1 MRFADCLQHA
11 GRVPDSLATAFAQS
25 GRLAQSGQ
33 LESDG
38 PSSKRRKLTSAPQSL
53 RCVNGASENRVP
65 NGYIA
70 LARFDLN
77 LVCRLPQWL
86 TMYRT
91 MRARLTWQ
99 SLSEIRPR
107 KPSFGGTYR
116 WSIDVITLA
125 SCRPSECW
133 KLATFGQLDSRVGLV
148 WLFQARD
155 SYTGAARDCVQRVF
169 N

>member
-1 MRFADCLQHA
+1 MIADCLQHA

-77 LVCRLPQWL
+77 LVCRLPQ
-86 TMYRT
+86 
-91 MRARLTWQ
+91 
-99 SLSEIRPR
+99 
-107 KPSFGGTYR
+107 
-116 WSIDVITLA
+116 
-125 SCRPSECW
+125 
-133 KLATFGQLDSRVGLV
+133 
-148 WLFQARD
+148 
-155 SYTGAARDCVQRVF
+155 
-169 N
+169 